1 MSRYGNYKP
10 CAYDRQKIIG
20 FIYIPNPQKYMC
32 KSIRQYYTKIQL
44 IAQGYSKEKAEE
56 ITKIMVG

>member
-1 MSRYGNYKP
+1 MKTGCS
-10 CAYDRQKIIG
+10 YDRQKIIG
-20 FIYIPNPQKYMC
+20 IIYIPTIEQFMC
-32 KSIRQYYTKIQL
+32 KSIRQYYAKIQL